1 MSEAAILTLVGILWG
16 VIQLL
21 ACGILAWIASELRL
35 IRNDL
40 EEKVEKN
47 ECSENM
53 CRHYKEIQ
61 NLWENTR
68 KNTERIIKLEK

>member
-68 KNTERIIKLEK
+68 ENTERIIKLEK

>member
-61 NLWENTR
+61 NLWKETR
-68 KNTERIIKLEK
+68 DHDRRISKLEP